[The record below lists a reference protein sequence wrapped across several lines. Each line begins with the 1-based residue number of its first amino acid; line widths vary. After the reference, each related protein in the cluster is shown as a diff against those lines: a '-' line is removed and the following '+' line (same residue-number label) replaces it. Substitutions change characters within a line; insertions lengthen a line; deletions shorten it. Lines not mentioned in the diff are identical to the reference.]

1 MIKLRDILNE
11 IKVHQPAVPTEI
23 EFIIDFG
30 PINVMTAYKHE
41 FETKGEWIT
50 FLNKIKT
57 DREFAIEYI

>member
-1 MIKLRDILNE
+1 
-11 IKVHQPAVPTEI
+11 
-23 EFIIDFG
+23 
-30 PINVMTAYKHE
+30 MTAYKHE